1 MNLNLW
7 SFYIDLELNFG
18 TFETSKL
25 AYKKMM
31 ELKVIT
37 PYNLMNYAQLLEDHY
52 YYEESFKV
60 YENGLSFFT
69 WPGLYDIWI
78 IYLNKFIARYGV
90 DKLERCRDL
99 YEKCLLSVPQN
110 LSKIFYIMY
119 AELEEKYGLLNHS
132 FEIYDRM
139 VMNTT

>member
-7 SFYIDLELNFG
+7 SFYIDLEINFG

-31 ELKVIT
+31 DLKVIT
-37 PYNLMNYAQLLEDHY
+37 PYNLLNYAQLLEDHY

-60 YENGLSFFT
+60 YENGLSLFA

-78 IYLNKFIARYGV
+78 IYLNKFVDRYGV

-99 YEKCLLSVPQN
+99 FEKNLLSVP
-110 LSKIFYIMY
+110 
-119 AELEEKYGLLNHS
+119 
-132 FEIYDRM
+132 
-139 VMNTT
+139 

>member
-37 PYNLMNYAQLLEDHY
+37 PYNLMNYA
-52 YYEESFKV
+52 
-60 YENGLSFFT
+60 
-69 WPGLYDIWI
+69 
-78 IYLNKFIARYGV
+78 
-90 DKLERCRDL
+90 
-99 YEKCLLSVPQN
+99 
-110 LSKIFYIMY
+110 
-119 AELEEKYGLLNHS
+119 
-132 FEIYDRM
+132 
-139 VMNTT
+139 